1 MYSKEGNFNV
11 ILFDTDKTDYVVL
24 NVSVPASMQP
34 NGRVQVEVTAIND
47 SVVEFTETFY
57 VSGEAAPPGV
67 PVVFIEPPAEVSILS
82 EDGKCVV
89 Y

>member
-1 MYSKEGNFNV
+1 M
-11 ILFDTDKTDYVVL
+11 VL

-34 NGRVQVEVTAIND
+34 NGTVQVEVTAIND

-67 PVVFIEPPAEVSILS
+67 PVVFSEPAEVSILS

-89 Y
+89 YILAHTHCYNLHSLLLMINA

>member
-1 MYSKEGNFNV
+1 M
-11 ILFDTDKTDYVVL
+11 VL

-34 NGRVQVEVTAIND
+34 NGTVQVEVTAIND

-67 PVVFIEPPAEVSILS
+67 PVVFSEPAEVSILS

-89 Y
+89 YCTYTLTHCYNLHSLLLMINA